1 MGRGEE
7 DDRRRIPPA
16 RVLLLLTSLH
26 GGGAERVAVHLANRC
41 DPALVDV
48 RIGLLRAAGPFV
60 KDVDPARL
68 MVAPEGERR
77 FVFEGPNAGF
87 YRPDRLIAGAM
98 QAPIAFRRMIQEWR
112 PDVVMSFLKGT
123 TLITQLALAGLG
135 AARPRWIAREGNNTL
150 AVIGDE
156 LRSPA
161 AQRLVTWYTAR
172 TYRAADVLLA
182 NSQHMADGLI
192 DDLALDP
199 ARMRM
204 IRNPIDAARARRES
218 DAPIARTSEARPFI
232 LSVGRLEYQKGH
244 DMLLTAYAASRAR
257 ATHDLVI
264 VGRGSREAQLRQQ
277 AAALGID
284 GSVSFVGF
292 DDNPWAWMARADLV
306 VLPSRWE
313 GFPTTAGEALALGR
327 PTLVTDCRFGS
338 RELVG
343 HDVAG
348 WCVTPDADAISD
360 GIDRLIED
368 RALAAR
374 LGAAGPARV
383 EAFGMTAMIAAYQAL
398 FIEQAALGPGAL
410 VAA

>member
-7 DDRRRIPPA
+7 DDRRRIVPT

-41 DPALVDV
+41 DPTLVDV

-87 YRPDRLIAGAM
+87 YRPDRLIAGTL
-98 QAPIAFRRMIQEWR
+98 QAPIAFRRMIRDWQ

-123 TLITQLALAGLG
+123 TLITQLALSGLG
-135 AARPRWIAREGNNTL
+135 PARPRWIAREGNNTL

-156 LRSPA
+156 LKSPMA
-161 AQRLVTWYTAR
+161 RRLVAWHTAR
-172 TYRAADVLLA
+172 AYRAADVLLA

-192 DDLALDP
+192 EDLALDR
-199 ARMRM
+199 ARLRV
-204 IRNPIDAARARRES
+204 IRNPIDAARVRREATAAIPR
-218 DAPIARTSEARPFI
+218 APDARPFI

-244 DMLLTAYAASRAR
+244 DMLLTAYAAGQAR
-257 ATHDLVI
+257 GTHDLVI
-264 VGRGSREAQLRQQ
+264 VGRGSREGDLRRR
-277 AAALGID
+277 AAALGIAD
-284 GSVSFVGF
+284 HVSFVGF
-292 DDNPWAWMARADLV
+292 DDNPWAWMARAALV

-348 WCVTPDADAISD
+348 WCVTPDVHGIQH
-360 GIDRLIED
+360 GIDRLIKD
-368 RALAAR
+368 TALAER
-374 LGAAGPARV
+374 LGSAGPHRI
-383 EAFGMTAMIAAYQAL
+383 EAFGMEPMIAAYQSL
-398 FIEQAALGPGAL
+398 FIEQAALGPGAP
-410 VAA
+410 VSA